1 MATAKEELEQFL
13 ASQPT
18 DTSKEELIRELAFE
32 LMVQRGIDDSDDG
45 NTISNDEMQHRIDLW
60 QQ

>member
-1 MATAKEELEQFL
+1 MGTAKEDLEQFL
-13 ASQPT
+13 AAQPA

-32 LMVQRGIDDSDDG
+32 LMVQRGIADSDDG
-45 NTISNDEMQHRIDLW
+45 KTISNDEMQHRIKFW